1 MGNKRD
7 GLSLCGEE
15 TSTLIRA
22 SFFVEARSPHLFI
35 GGSMSRGKRY
45 HYFPFPSKK
54 GFILLT

>member
-35 GGSMSRGKRY
+35 GGSMSHIRASYLIGK
-45 HYFPFPSKK
+45 
-54 GFILLT
+54 T